1 MKIAL
6 AFIAGAAATAPVISL
21 DLEGAGLKAVARST
35 HGTHFPRHK
44 TFTKANTAKVHVC
57 QARNANAKKNCA
69 LPVAKA
75 YDHHDGALAV
85 TTKVFLAAAQP
96 ASHQKVKLGLKGTC
110 KQQPGSKT
118 SCATRF
124 INYNVRSESIVKY
137 DAKDA
142 SGNNAEQVV
151 FAVILEDH
159 TAPKI
164 SLAYYPKKL
173 EAIGNKKCTWNKY
186 PKSTVTDNIDF
197 NIKATNNCKTI
208 NLHQLG
214 TTQCSYQAH
223 DFAKSFGKDGKSN
236 WATKQIVKITVRDTT
251 KPIITRIGNNK
262 VIECSFGYKDQG
274 ASMTDSH
281 DSAICKNGKY
291 KGLSKKVLAQKIR
304 TTNPVNHMKVG
315 VYTVKYNGKDFQ
327 GLAATQK
334 TRKVTVRD
342 TLKPVLKVCTGGS
355 HAWKRFTNKG
365 AQVSHNNQKGNRA
378 MKIQAGQHKKHH
390 NMDFKKGQGCLDHH
404 IIQHSA
410 GYTKDIQVISNLMK
424 AQQSSTCTDKCTK
437 TTTKTSMHT
446 GSCKGPKV
454 AFNTLKPASYFVKY
468 HCADKNGNSVTKCRT
483 VVNEDHTK
491 PVLDILGND
500 LMTIEATYHK
510 NYVDD
515 GATCSDQVDDVI
527 SQQVE
532 VSGDVVNLSK
542 IGTYKITYK
551 CKDTA
556 GNAADPLTRTV
567 VVKDTTC
574 PTCKLN
580 GGKKTQKVVREAS
593 FPYSDLGAT
602 CTDNIDGARPT
613 KRTGTFNVETTGTYV
628 LTYSASDK
636 SGNTIGKGKC
646 KHTTRRTIVV
656 KDTLK
661 PVISLHF
668 GGKKIHQ
675 SRANDK
681 GVNGQANKAKFARY
695 NPYFMEETQTS
706 VNGWVMGAIASAVTG
721 VALLGYSMKKTAV
734 ATSVPV

>member
-1 MKIAL
+1 M
-6 AFIAGAAATAPVISL
+6 G
-21 DLEGAGLKAVARST
+21 
-35 HGTHFPRHK
+35 
-44 TFTKANTAKVHVC
+44 
-57 QARNANAKKNCA
+57 
-69 LPVAKA
+69 
-75 YDHHDGALAV
+75 
-85 TTKVFLAAAQP
+85 
-96 ASHQKVKLGLKGTC
+96 
-110 KQQPGSKT
+110 
-118 SCATRF
+118 
-124 INYNVRSESIVKY
+124 
-137 DAKDA
+137 
-142 SGNNAEQVV
+142 
-151 FAVILEDH
+151 
-159 TAPKI
+159 
-164 SLAYYPKKL
+164 
-173 EAIGNKKCTWNKY
+173 
-186 PKSTVTDNIDF
+186 
-197 NIKATNNCKTI
+197 
-208 NLHQLG
+208 
-214 TTQCSYQAH
+214 
-223 DFAKSFGKDGKSN
+223 DFAKSFGKAGKSN

-291 KGLSKKVLAQKIR
+291 KGLSKKVLAKKIR

-342 TLKPVLKVCTGGS
+342 TLKPFLKVCTGGS

-437 TTTKTSMHT
+437 TATKTSMHS
-446 GSCKGPKV
+446 GSCNGPKV

-500 LMTIEATYHK
+500 LMTIEATHHL
-510 NYVDD
+510 NYKDD
-515 GATCSDQVDDVI
+515 GATCSDQVDGVI
-527 SQQVE
+527 SAKVE
-532 VSGDVVNLSK
+532 VSGDVINLSK
-542 IGTYKITYK
+542 VGTYKITYK
-551 CKDTA
+551 CKDAA
-556 GNAADPLTRTV
+556 GNAADALTRTV

-574 PTCKLN
+574 PTCTITGLQSVK
-580 GGKKTQKVVREAS
+580 REAS
-593 FPYSDLGAT
+593 FPYSDLGAI
-602 CTDNIDGARPT
+602 CTDNIDGNLGAASVAG
-613 KRTGTFNVETTGTYV
+613 KFNVEKVGTYK
-628 LTYSASDK
+628 LTYSTKDK
-636 SGNTIGKGKC
+636 SGNKNC
-646 KHTTRRTIVV
+646 KKYVRTVIVQ
-656 KDTLK
+656 DTLK

-668 GGKKIHQ
+668 KNKMIHK
-675 SRANDK
+675 SGAGNN
-681 GVNGQANKAKFARY
+681 GVNGQFNPAHGAAG
-695 NPYFMEETQTS
+695 NPYFMSESQTS
-706 VNGWVMGAIASAVTG
+706 VNGWVIGAVASAVSG
-721 VALLGYSMKKTAV
+721 VALLGFSMRKTTV

>member
-1 MKIAL
+1 M
-6 AFIAGAAATAPVISL
+6 G
-21 DLEGAGLKAVARST
+21 
-35 HGTHFPRHK
+35 
-44 TFTKANTAKVHVC
+44 
-57 QARNANAKKNCA
+57 
-69 LPVAKA
+69 
-75 YDHHDGALAV
+75 
-85 TTKVFLAAAQP
+85 
-96 ASHQKVKLGLKGTC
+96 
-110 KQQPGSKT
+110 
-118 SCATRF
+118 
-124 INYNVRSESIVKY
+124 
-137 DAKDA
+137 
-142 SGNNAEQVV
+142 
-151 FAVILEDH
+151 
-159 TAPKI
+159 
-164 SLAYYPKKL
+164 
-173 EAIGNKKCTWNKY
+173 
-186 PKSTVTDNIDF
+186 
-197 NIKATNNCKTI
+197 
-208 NLHQLG
+208 
-214 TTQCSYQAH
+214 
-223 DFAKSFGKDGKSN
+223 
-236 WATKQIVKITVRDTT
+236 
-251 KPIITRIGNNK
+251 
-262 VIECSFGYKDQG
+262 
-274 ASMTDSH
+274 
-281 DSAICKNGKY
+281 
-291 KGLSKKVLAQKIR
+291 
-304 TTNPVNHMKVG
+304 
-315 VYTVKYNGKDFQ
+315 
-327 GLAATQK
+327 
-334 TRKVTVRD
+334 
-342 TLKPVLKVCTGGS
+342 
-355 HAWKRFTNKG
+355 
-365 AQVSHNNQKGNRA
+365 
-378 MKIQAGQHKKHH
+378 
-390 NMDFKKGQGCLDHH
+390 GCLDHH

-613 KRTGTFNVETTGTYV
+613 
-628 LTYSASDK
+628 
-636 SGNTIGKGKC
+636 
-646 KHTTRRTIVV
+646 IVV

-681 GVNGQANKAKFARY
+681 G
-695 NPYFMEETQTS
+695 
-706 VNGWVMGAIASAVTG
+706 
-721 VALLGYSMKKTAV
+721 
-734 ATSVPV
+734 

>member
-1 MKIAL
+1 M
-6 AFIAGAAATAPVISL
+6 G
-21 DLEGAGLKAVARST
+21 
-35 HGTHFPRHK
+35 
-44 TFTKANTAKVHVC
+44 
-57 QARNANAKKNCA
+57 
-69 LPVAKA
+69 
-75 YDHHDGALAV
+75 
-85 TTKVFLAAAQP
+85 
-96 ASHQKVKLGLKGTC
+96 
-110 KQQPGSKT
+110 
-118 SCATRF
+118 
-124 INYNVRSESIVKY
+124 
-137 DAKDA
+137 
-142 SGNNAEQVV
+142 
-151 FAVILEDH
+151 
-159 TAPKI
+159 
-164 SLAYYPKKL
+164 
-173 EAIGNKKCTWNKY
+173 
-186 PKSTVTDNIDF
+186 
-197 NIKATNNCKTI
+197 
-208 NLHQLG
+208 
-214 TTQCSYQAH
+214 
-223 DFAKSFGKDGKSN
+223 
-236 WATKQIVKITVRDTT
+236 
-251 KPIITRIGNNK
+251 
-262 VIECSFGYKDQG
+262 
-274 ASMTDSH
+274 
-281 DSAICKNGKY
+281 
-291 KGLSKKVLAQKIR
+291 
-304 TTNPVNHMKVG
+304 
-315 VYTVKYNGKDFQ
+315 
-327 GLAATQK
+327 
-334 TRKVTVRD
+334 
-342 TLKPVLKVCTGGS
+342 
-355 HAWKRFTNKG
+355 
-365 AQVSHNNQKGNRA
+365 
-378 MKIQAGQHKKHH
+378 
-390 NMDFKKGQGCLDHH
+390 GCLDHH

-437 TTTKTSMHT
+437 TTTKTSMHG
-446 GSCKGPKV
+446 GSCAGPLIT
-454 AFNTLKPASYFVKY
+454 FNTLKPASYFVKY
-468 HCADKNGNSVTKCRT
+468 HCADKNGNTQTKCRT

-551 CKDTA
+551 CKDT
-556 GNAADPLTRTV
+556 
-567 VVKDTTC
+567 TC

-580 GGKKTQKVVREAS
+580 GGKKTAKVVREAS

>member
-1 MKIAL
+1 M
-6 AFIAGAAATAPVISL
+6 G
-21 DLEGAGLKAVARST
+21 
-35 HGTHFPRHK
+35 
-44 TFTKANTAKVHVC
+44 
-57 QARNANAKKNCA
+57 
-69 LPVAKA
+69 
-75 YDHHDGALAV
+75 
-85 TTKVFLAAAQP
+85 
-96 ASHQKVKLGLKGTC
+96 
-110 KQQPGSKT
+110 
-118 SCATRF
+118 
-124 INYNVRSESIVKY
+124 
-137 DAKDA
+137 
-142 SGNNAEQVV
+142 
-151 FAVILEDH
+151 
-159 TAPKI
+159 
-164 SLAYYPKKL
+164 
-173 EAIGNKKCTWNKY
+173 
-186 PKSTVTDNIDF
+186 
-197 NIKATNNCKTI
+197 
-208 NLHQLG
+208 
-214 TTQCSYQAH
+214 
-223 DFAKSFGKDGKSN
+223 
-236 WATKQIVKITVRDTT
+236 
-251 KPIITRIGNNK
+251 
-262 VIECSFGYKDQG
+262 ECSFGYKDQG

-281 DSAICKNGKY
+281 DSAICK
-291 KGLSKKVLAQKIR
+291 KVLTHKIR

-342 TLKPVLKVCTGGS
+342 TLKPVLTVCTGGS

-390 NMDFKKGQGCLDHH
+390 NMDFKKGQGCLDHN

-424 AQQSSTCTDKCTK
+424 AQQSSSCTDKCTK

-580 GGKKTQKVVREAS
+580 GGKKTAKVVREAS

-602 CTDNIDGARPT
+602 
-613 KRTGTFNVETTGTYV
+613 GTFNIETTGTYV

-681 GVNGQANKAKFARY
+681 VVNGQANKAKFARY

>member
-1 MKIAL
+1 M
-6 AFIAGAAATAPVISL
+6 G
-21 DLEGAGLKAVARST
+21 
-35 HGTHFPRHK
+35 
-44 TFTKANTAKVHVC
+44 
-57 QARNANAKKNCA
+57 
-69 LPVAKA
+69 
-75 YDHHDGALAV
+75 
-85 TTKVFLAAAQP
+85 
-96 ASHQKVKLGLKGTC
+96 
-110 KQQPGSKT
+110 
-118 SCATRF
+118 
-124 INYNVRSESIVKY
+124 
-137 DAKDA
+137 
-142 SGNNAEQVV
+142 
-151 FAVILEDH
+151 
-159 TAPKI
+159 
-164 SLAYYPKKL
+164 
-173 EAIGNKKCTWNKY
+173 
-186 PKSTVTDNIDF
+186 
-197 NIKATNNCKTI
+197 
-208 NLHQLG
+208 
-214 TTQCSYQAH
+214 
-223 DFAKSFGKDGKSN
+223 
-236 WATKQIVKITVRDTT
+236 
-251 KPIITRIGNNK
+251 
-262 VIECSFGYKDQG
+262 
-274 ASMTDSH
+274 
-281 DSAICKNGKY
+281 
-291 KGLSKKVLAQKIR
+291 
-304 TTNPVNHMKVG
+304 
-315 VYTVKYNGKDFQ
+315 
-327 GLAATQK
+327 
-334 TRKVTVRD
+334 
-342 TLKPVLKVCTGGS
+342 
-355 HAWKRFTNKG
+355 
-365 AQVSHNNQKGNRA
+365 GNRA

-424 AQQSSTCTDKCTK
+424 AQQSSSCTDKCTK

-468 HCADKNGNSVTKCRT
+468 HCADTNGNSVTKCRT

-532 VSGDVVNLSK
+532 VSGD
-542 IGTYKITYK
+542 
-551 CKDTA
+551 
-556 GNAADPLTRTV
+556 AADPLTRTV

-580 GGKKTQKVVREAS
+580 GGEKTQKVVREAS

-636 SGNTIGKGKC
+636 SGNTIGKGK
-646 KHTTRRTIVV
+646 HTTRRTIVV

-675 SRANDK
+675 SASADK
-681 GVNGQANKAKFARY
+681 GVNGQANKAGQASY

-706 VNGWVMGAIASAVTG
+706 VNGWVMG
-721 VALLGYSMKKTAV
+721 
-734 ATSVPV
+734 

>member
-1 MKIAL
+1 M
-6 AFIAGAAATAPVISL
+6 G
-21 DLEGAGLKAVARST
+21 
-35 HGTHFPRHK
+35 
-44 TFTKANTAKVHVC
+44 
-57 QARNANAKKNCA
+57 
-69 LPVAKA
+69 
-75 YDHHDGALAV
+75 
-85 TTKVFLAAAQP
+85 
-96 ASHQKVKLGLKGTC
+96 
-110 KQQPGSKT
+110 
-118 SCATRF
+118 
-124 INYNVRSESIVKY
+124 
-137 DAKDA
+137 
-142 SGNNAEQVV
+142 
-151 FAVILEDH
+151 
-159 TAPKI
+159 
-164 SLAYYPKKL
+164 
-173 EAIGNKKCTWNKY
+173 
-186 PKSTVTDNIDF
+186 
-197 NIKATNNCKTI
+197 
-208 NLHQLG
+208 
-214 TTQCSYQAH
+214 
-223 DFAKSFGKDGKSN
+223 DFAKSFGKAGKSN

-281 DSAICKNGKY
+281 DSAIRQNGAY
-291 KGLSKKVLAQKIR
+291 KGLSKKVLAKKIV

-342 TLKPVLKVCTGGS
+342 TLKPSLKVCTGGS
-355 HAWKRFTNKG
+355 HAWKRFSNKV

-424 AQQSSTCTDKCTK
+424 AQQSSTCTDKCTA
-437 TTTKTSMHT
+437 TTTKTSVHT

-636 SGNTIGKGKC
+636 SGNGQGNK
-646 KHTTRRTIVV
+646 
-656 KDTLK
+656 
-661 PVISLHF
+661 
-668 GGKKIHQ
+668 
-675 SRANDK
+675 A
-681 GVNGQANKAKFARY
+681 GQAAY

>member
-1 MKIAL
+1 M
-6 AFIAGAAATAPVISL
+6 
-21 DLEGAGLKAVARST
+21 
-35 HGTHFPRHK
+35 
-44 TFTKANTAKVHVC
+44 
-57 QARNANAKKNCA
+57 
-69 LPVAKA
+69 
-75 YDHHDGALAV
+75 
-85 TTKVFLAAAQP
+85 
-96 ASHQKVKLGLKGTC
+96 
-110 KQQPGSKT
+110 
-118 SCATRF
+118 
-124 INYNVRSESIVKY
+124 
-137 DAKDA
+137 
-142 SGNNAEQVV
+142 
-151 FAVILEDH
+151 
-159 TAPKI
+159 
-164 SLAYYPKKL
+164 
-173 EAIGNKKCTWNKY
+173 
-186 PKSTVTDNIDF
+186 
-197 NIKATNNCKTI
+197 
-208 NLHQLG
+208 
-214 TTQCSYQAH
+214 
-223 DFAKSFGKDGKSN
+223 
-236 WATKQIVKITVRDTT
+236 
-251 KPIITRIGNNK
+251 
-262 VIECSFGYKDQG
+262 G

-291 KGLSKKVLAQKIR
+291 GGLSKAVLAKKII

-327 GLAATQK
+327 GLLATTK
-334 TRKVTVRD
+334 SRKVTVRD

-454 AFNTLKPASYFVKY
+454 AMGTLKPASYFVKY
-468 HCADKNGNSVTKCRT
+468 HCTDTNGNSVTKCRT

-500 LMTIEATYHK
+500 LVTIEATYHK

-556 GNAADPLTRTV
+556 GN
-567 VVKDTTC
+567 
-574 PTCKLN
+574 
-580 GGKKTQKVVREAS
+580 
-593 FPYSDLGAT
+593 
-602 CTDNIDGARPT
+602 IDGARAT

-646 KHTTRRTIVV
+646 KHPPRRTIVV

-661 PVISLHF
+661 PVISPHF
-668 GGKKIHQ
+668 GGKKVHQ

>member
-1 MKIAL
+1 M
-6 AFIAGAAATAPVISL
+6 G
-21 DLEGAGLKAVARST
+21 
-35 HGTHFPRHK
+35 
-44 TFTKANTAKVHVC
+44 
-57 QARNANAKKNCA
+57 
-69 LPVAKA
+69 
-75 YDHHDGALAV
+75 
-85 TTKVFLAAAQP
+85 
-96 ASHQKVKLGLKGTC
+96 
-110 KQQPGSKT
+110 
-118 SCATRF
+118 
-124 INYNVRSESIVKY
+124 
-137 DAKDA
+137 
-142 SGNNAEQVV
+142 
-151 FAVILEDH
+151 
-159 TAPKI
+159 
-164 SLAYYPKKL
+164 
-173 EAIGNKKCTWNKY
+173 
-186 PKSTVTDNIDF
+186 
-197 NIKATNNCKTI
+197 
-208 NLHQLG
+208 
-214 TTQCSYQAH
+214 
-223 DFAKSFGKDGKSN
+223 
-236 WATKQIVKITVRDTT
+236 
-251 KPIITRIGNNK
+251 
-262 VIECSFGYKDQG
+262 
-274 ASMTDSH
+274 
-281 DSAICKNGKY
+281 
-291 KGLSKKVLAQKIR
+291 
-304 TTNPVNHMKVG
+304 
-315 VYTVKYNGKDFQ
+315 
-327 GLAATQK
+327 
-334 TRKVTVRD
+334 
-342 TLKPVLKVCTGGS
+342 
-355 HAWKRFTNKG
+355 
-365 AQVSHNNQKGNRA
+365 
-378 MKIQAGQHKKHH
+378 
-390 NMDFKKGQGCLDHH
+390 
-404 IIQHSA
+404 
-410 GYTKDIQVISNLMK
+410 
-424 AQQSSTCTDKCTK
+424 
-437 TTTKTSMHT
+437 
-446 GSCKGPKV
+446 
-454 AFNTLKPASYFVKY
+454 
-468 HCADKNGNSVTKCRT
+468 ADKNGNSVTKCRT

-510 NYVDD
+510 NY
-515 GATCSDQVDDVI
+515 VDDVI

-580 GGKKTQKVVREAS
+580 GGKKTQKAVREAS

-675 SRANDK
+675 SASADQ
-681 GVNGQANKAKFARY
+681 GVNGQANKAGQARF

>member
-1 MKIAL
+1 M
-6 AFIAGAAATAPVISL
+6 G
-21 DLEGAGLKAVARST
+21 
-35 HGTHFPRHK
+35 
-44 TFTKANTAKVHVC
+44 
-57 QARNANAKKNCA
+57 
-69 LPVAKA
+69 
-75 YDHHDGALAV
+75 
-85 TTKVFLAAAQP
+85 
-96 ASHQKVKLGLKGTC
+96 
-110 KQQPGSKT
+110 
-118 SCATRF
+118 
-124 INYNVRSESIVKY
+124 
-137 DAKDA
+137 
-142 SGNNAEQVV
+142 
-151 FAVILEDH
+151 
-159 TAPKI
+159 
-164 SLAYYPKKL
+164 
-173 EAIGNKKCTWNKY
+173 
-186 PKSTVTDNIDF
+186 
-197 NIKATNNCKTI
+197 
-208 NLHQLG
+208 
-214 TTQCSYQAH
+214 
-223 DFAKSFGKDGKSN
+223 
-236 WATKQIVKITVRDTT
+236 
-251 KPIITRIGNNK
+251 PIITRIGNNK

-281 DSAICKNGKY
+281 DSAVCNNGKY
-291 KGLSKKVLAQKIR
+291 GGLSTTVLANNIK
-304 TTNPVNHMKVG
+304 TANPVNHMKVG

-342 TLKPVLKVCTGGS
+342 TLKPVLTVCTGGS

-365 AQVSHNNQKGNRA
+365 AQVSHNNQKGDRA

-491 PVLDILGND
+491 PVLDILGSD
-500 LMTIEATYHK
+500 FMTIEATYHK

-532 VSGDVVNLSK
+532 VSGD
-542 IGTYKITYK
+542 
-551 CKDTA
+551 
-556 GNAADPLTRTV
+556 AADPLTRTV

-580 GGKKTQKVVREAS
+580 GGEKTQKVVREAS

-675 SRANDK
+675 SASADQ
-681 GVNGQANKAKFARY
+681 GVNGQANKAGQARY

>member
-1 MKIAL
+1 MKISL
-6 AFIAGAAATAPVISL
+6 AFVAGAAATAPVISL
-21 DLEGAGLKAVARST
+21 DMDMDGLKAVGSTT
-35 HGTHFPRHK
+35 HGTHGANAYG
-44 TFTKANTAKVHVC
+44 KANTAKVHVC
-57 QARNANAKKNCA
+57 QAGPNAATRCA

-85 TTKVFLAAAQP
+85 TTKVFLAASTP
-96 ASHQKVKLGLKGTC
+96 ANGAAPVLGAKGTC
-110 KQQPGSKT
+110 SQQPGSKT
-118 SCATRF
+118 SCATKF
-124 INYNVRSESIVKY
+124 INYGARSESIVKY

-142 SGNNAEQVV
+142 SGNSAEQVV

-164 SLAYYPKKL
+164 SLAYYPKTL
-173 EAIGNKKCTWNKY
+173 EALAGKKCTWNKY
-186 PKSTVTDNIDF
+186 PAATVTDNIDT
-197 NIKATNNCKTI
+197 NLVATNNCKTI
-208 NLHQLG
+208 DTHTLKTNTCVYRSQDHAG
-214 TTQCSYQAH
+214 
-223 DFAKSFGKDGKSN
+223 SFGIGQKDNKAIN
-236 WATKQIVKITVRDTT
+236 AVVKITVQDTT
-251 KPIITRIGNNK
+251 IPVITRKGGDK
-262 VIECSFGYKDQG
+262 VVECSFGYKDQG
-274 ASMTDSH
+274 ATMVDSH
-281 DSAICKNGKY
+281 DSAVCTNGKY
-291 KGLSKKVLAQKIR
+291 GGLSTAVLAKNIV

-327 GLAATQK
+327 GLSAVEK
-334 TRKVTVRD
+334 TRKVTVQD
-342 TLKPVLKVCTGGS
+342 TLKPVLTVCTGGS
-355 HAWKRFTNKG
+355 HAWTRFSNKV
-365 AQVSHNNQKGNRA
+365 AQVSHNNQNGDRA

-390 NMDFKKGQGCLDHH
+390 NMDFTKGQGCLDHH

-424 AQQSSTCTDKCTK
+424 ADQASTCTDKCTK

-446 GSCKGPKV
+446 GSCMGPKV

-468 HCADKNGNSVTKCRT
+468 HCADTNGNSVTKCRT

-580 GGKKTQKVVREAS
+580 GGEKTQKVVREAS

-636 SGNTIGKGKC
+636 SGNTIGKGNC

-675 SRANDK
+675 SASADK
-681 GVNGQANKAKFARY
+681 GVNGQANMAGQANY